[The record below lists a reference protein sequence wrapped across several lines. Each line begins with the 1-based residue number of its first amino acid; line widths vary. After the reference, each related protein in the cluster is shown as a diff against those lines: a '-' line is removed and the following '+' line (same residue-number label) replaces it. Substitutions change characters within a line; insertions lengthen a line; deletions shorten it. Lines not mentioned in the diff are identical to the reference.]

1 MNKFEARQMAC
12 LRGQTLV
19 FQDLEFSLASGEAM
33 VLSGP
38 NGSGKSS
45 LLRVLAG
52 LNAPFSGD
60 MTWNGEEIF
69 DDRQAHA
76 DRLTY
81 VGHLNAIKPPLSV
94 QENLGFWAGMLG
106 RGPDDVERAMT
117 AFNLTAIA
125 DAPGRVLSSG
135 QGRRLNLARLCL
147 DERPLW
153 LLDEPTVGL
162 DVASCKRLEDL
173 INLHRSTGGM
183 VILSTHV
190 GIDVPDHQI
199 LDMGRFS
206 RTIDLLDRG
215 ED

>member
-1 MNKFEARQMAC
+1 MSSFIANDMAC

-19 FQDLEFSLASGEAM
+19 FADLAFELAAGEAM

-52 LNAPFSGD
+52 LNAPFNGSI
-60 MTWNGEEIF
+60 TWEGSEIF
-69 DDRQAHA
+69 YDRQAHA
-76 DRLTY
+76 DRLIY
-81 VGHLNAIKPPLSV
+81 VGHLNAIKAPLSV
-94 QENLGFWAGMLG
+94 RENLEFWAGMLG
-106 RGPDDVERAMT
+106 SRNTVAGAMA
-117 AFNLTAIA
+117 AFDLTAIA

-147 DERPLW
+147 DDRPLW

-173 INLHRSTGGM
+173 INRHREKGGM

-190 GIDVPDHQI
+190 GIDVPEHKV

-206 RTIDLLDRG
+206 KTLDLLDGG
-215 ED
+215 ET

>member
-1 MNKFEARQMAC
+1 MTEFSAVDMAC

-19 FQDLEFSLASGEAM
+19 FADLAFRLKAGEAM

-60 MTWNGEEIF
+60 VSWDGENVFE
-69 DDRQAHA
+69 DRQAHA
-76 DRLTY
+76 DRLIY
-81 VGHLNAIKPPLSV
+81 VGHLNAIKPPLTV
-94 QENLGFWAGMLG
+94 RENLDFWAGMLG
-106 RGPDDVERAMT
+106 NRPAVADAMA
-117 AFNLTAIA
+117 AFDLTAIA

-147 DERPLW
+147 DDRPLW

-162 DVASCKRLEDL
+162 DVASCRRLEAL
-173 INLHRSTGGM
+173 IQGHRDKGGM

-190 GIDVPDHQI
+190 GIDVPDPVT
-199 LDMGRFS
+199 LDMARFS
-206 RTIDLLDRG
+206 RTVDLLDGGVR
-215 ED
+215 

>member
-1 MNKFEARQMAC
+1 MTEFSAADMAC

-19 FQDLEFSLASGEAM
+19 FADLAFRLKAGEAM

-60 MTWNGEEIF
+60 VSWDGENVF

-76 DRLTY
+76 DRLIY
-81 VGHLNAIKPPLSV
+81 VGHLNAIKPPLTV
-94 QENLGFWAGMLG
+94 RENLDFWAGMLG
-106 RGPDDVERAMT
+106 SRHAVADAMA
-117 AFNLTAIA
+117 AFDLTAIA

-147 DERPLW
+147 DDRPLW

-162 DVASCKRLEDL
+162 DVASCKRLEAL
-173 INLHRSTGGM
+173 IQRHRDKGGM

-190 GIDVPDHQI
+190 GIDVPDPVT
-199 LDMGRFS
+199 LDMARFS
-206 RTIDLLDRG
+206 RTVDLLDGGAR
-215 ED
+215 